1 MSKATELFRADTV
14 FAAPGEMA
22 ALCRGFPWE
31 STTLGPVDQWP
42 QSLCT
47 IVNTMLNS
55 RHPMVLFWGPELIQ
69 FYNDSFRPSFAE
81 GPRHPAALG
90 AKGKEFWTDVWDVI
104 GPQIDGV
111 MNHGEATWHE
121 DQFLPILRNGRME
134 DVYWTYSYSPV
145 RDDDGRIN
153 ATLVVCQETT
163 ASVQA
168 RNDIERARDSAAR
181 LQTLTALLAGA
192 TTVEEVASLV
202 TAEGMEASGA
212 RTGAIL
218 FRAPDNPD
226 ELVTLRSKGLPS
238 HISDQYKRFPVMSVT
253 PGATVVRTGVP
264 MFVERRDDL
273 YSEFPAVVHVWEA
286 VGSQAA
292 AIVPLVIAGDTHG
305 AISFTYDAPR
315 TFAPEDRSFFLALGN
330 QCALALERARLFDAE
345 SEARSQAQAASRGKS
360 EFLAIMSHELRTPL
374 NAIGGYAELLE
385 IGVHGP
391 VTPEQRKALERIQMS
406 QRHLL
411 GLINAVLNYTRVE
424 GGNVSYAY
432 EAVPVAE
439 TLASCEALTMPQMR
453 AKGLTLSVER
463 CDPTLTVLADREKLQ
478 QIILNLM
485 TNSMKFTDTGG
496 TVWLSCEQSAS
507 EIRIKVKDSGR
518 GIAPEQLERIFEP
531 FIQVDAGLTR
541 TQEGVGLGL
550 AISRDLAR
558 GMRGDLNV
566 DSRIDEGSTFTLTMP
581 LTQPAKN

>member
-1 MSKATELFRADTV
+1 MSKASGLSRTETIFS
-14 FAAPGEMA
+14 APGEMA
-22 ALCRGFPWE
+22 ELCRQFPWE
-31 STTLGPVDQWP
+31 STSLGLVDQWP

-55 RHPMVLFWGPELIQ
+55 RHPMFLFWGPELIQ

-81 GPRHPAALG
+81 GPRHPGALG

-111 MNHGEATWHE
+111 MNRGEATWHE
-121 DQFLPILRNGRME
+121 DQFLPILRNGRLE

-145 RDDDGRIN
+145 RDDDGKIN

-163 ASVQA
+163 ESVQT
-168 RNDIERARDSAAR
+168 RKDIERARDSASR
-181 LQTLTALLAGA
+181 LQALTALLAGA
-192 TTVEEVASLV
+192 TTVDEVASLV
-202 TAEGMEASGA
+202 TAEGIDTTGA
-212 RTGAIL
+212 RTGAIF
-218 FRAPDNPD
+218 FRSPDNPD
-226 ELVTLRSKGLPS
+226 ELLTIRSKGIPS
-238 HISDQYKRFPVMSVT
+238 EISDEYKRFPLSSQT
-253 PGATVVRTGVP
+253 PGAVAVRTGEP
-264 MFVERRDDL
+264 MFVERREEL
-273 YSEFPAVVHVWEA
+273 YREFPDVVHVWEA
-286 VGSQAA
+286 VGSEAA
-292 AIVPLVIAGDTHG
+292 AIVPLVINGETHG

-330 QCALALERARLFDAE
+330 QCALALERARLFAAE
-345 SEARSQAQAASRGKS
+345 SEARTLAQAASRGKS
-360 EFLAIMSHELRTPL
+360 EFLAVMSHELRTPL
-374 NAIGGYAELLE
+374 NAIGGYAELIE

-391 VTPEQRKALERIQMS
+391 VTPEQRKALERIQLS

-439 TLASCEALTMPQMR
+439 ILASCEALTMPQVH
-453 AKGLTLSVER
+453 AKGQTLEVER
-463 CDPTLTVLADREKLQ
+463 CDPTLTVYADREKLQ
-478 QIILNLM
+478 QIILNLL
-485 TNSMKFTDTGG
+485 TNSIKFTEAGG
-496 TVWLSCEQSAS
+496 TVRLSCESSGS
-507 EIRIKVKDSGR
+507 EIQVKVKDSGC

-558 GMRGDLNV
+558 GMRGDLSV
-566 DSRIDEGSTFTLTMP
+566 ESKVGEGSTFTLSMP
-581 LTQPAKN
+581 LTQPGKT

>member
-1 MSKATELFRADTV
+1 MSNRSGLSRAATV
-14 FAAPGEMA
+14 FSAPGEMGE
-22 ALCRGFPWE
+22 LCRQFPWE
-31 STTLGPVDQWP
+31 STSLGPVDRWP

-55 RHPMVLFWGPELIQ
+55 RHPMFLFWGPELIQ

-111 MNHGEATWHE
+111 MGLGEATWHE

-163 ASVQA
+163 GAVKT
-168 RNDIERARDSAAR
+168 RKDIERARDSAAR

-202 TAEGMEASGA
+202 TAEGIEATGA
-212 RTGAIL
+212 RTGAIF

-238 HISDQYKRFPVMSVT
+238 RISDQYKRFPVISDT
-253 PGATVVRTGVP
+253 PGATVVRIGKP
-264 MFVERRDDL
+264 MFVERREDL
-273 YSEFPAVVHVWEA
+273 YEFPAVVHVWEA

-292 AIVPLVIAGDTHG
+292 AIVPLIIAGETDG

-315 TFAPEDRSFFLALGN
+315 TFAPEDRNFFLALGN
-330 QCALALERARLFDAE
+330 QCALALERARLFGAE

-385 IGVHGP
+385 MGVHGP

-424 GGNVSYAY
+424 GGNVSYVN

-439 TLASCEALTMPQMR
+439 ILASCEALTVPQMR
-453 AKGLTLSVER
+453 TKGLTLEVER
-463 CDPTLTVLADREKLQ
+463 CDPALTVYADREKLQ
-478 QIILNLM
+478 QIVLNLL
-485 TNSMKFTDTGG
+485 TNAMKFTDAGG
-496 TVWLSCEQSAS
+496 CIWLGCEPSAS
-507 EIRIKVKDSGR
+507 DLRIKVKDNGR
-518 GIAPEQLERIFEP
+518 GIASEQMERIFEP
-531 FIQVDAGLTR
+531 FVQVDAGLTR

-558 GMRGDLNV
+558 GMSGDLSV
-566 DSRIDEGSTFTLTMP
+566 ESTVDEGSVFTLRMP
-581 LTQPAKN
+581 LKQPGTS